1 MGWGN
6 LARLLKGIMQQV
18 QTIKGLIDRDQLEV
32 TDIVTEEG
40 NARIIRT
47 EWRHHGEVVKAD
59 CHVAI
64 LCGQTL
70 GGQQVQM

>member
-1 MGWGN
+1 
-6 LARLLKGIMQQV
+6 MQQV

-59 CHVAI
+59 CHVSI